1 MRDRKVLF
9 IYAKFQKPRQSS
21 IVAASHNIP
30 WGPELPRG
38 QNYPTLPYC
47 LYVWRLL
54 GVCGGGGGEGGAYF
68 VFLFVFVWL
77 VV

>member
-9 IYAKFQKPRQSS
+9 ISTKFQNPRQSS

-38 QNYPTLPYC
+38 QNYPTLPYVRTARIMTGFGIQSCILQDC
-47 LYVWRLL
+47 LNKFIIIITL
-54 GVCGGGGGEGGAYF
+54 
-68 VFLFVFVWL
+68 
-77 VV
+77 